1 MTTVVG
7 TPVSKSVVTMS
18 SREIAVLTGSN
29 HSDVRRSIERLSEAN
44 LLSQPLADTPYI
56 NEQNRQTYYEYHLNK
71 RDSLVAVVRL
81 SPEFTAVVVDRWQ
94 ELEHKSQVPQTLPE
108 ALRLAADLAE
118 EKQQLENQLSIAAPK
133 AEFVD
138 RYVQATGSMV
148 FRNVCKLLKA
158 RETDFRLFLIENRI
172 MYRLAGGLT
181 PYQQHIDLERFEV
194 KTGTNTVNNHAFTQA
209 RFTPKGV
216 KWIGGLWAEYL
227 AKKGH
232 AA

>member
-18 SREIAVLTGSN
+18 SREVAELTGKR
-29 HSDVRRSIERLSEAN
+29 HADV
-44 LLSQPLADTPYI
+44 
-56 NEQNRQTYYEYHLNK
+56 K
-71 RDSLVAVVRL
+71 RDIEVMMAQLNEDVSKFAHTYLDSMNRTQTEYLLDRDHVECLLAGYSAVIRMKVIRRL
-81 SPEFTAVVVDRWQ
+81 R
-94 ELEHKSQVPQTLPE
+94 ELEDKNQIPQTLPE

>member
-18 SREIAVLTGSN
+18 SREVAELTGKR
-29 HSDVRRSIERLSEAN
+29 HTDV
-44 LLSQPLADTPYI
+44 
-56 NEQNRQTYYEYHLNK
+56 K
-71 RDSLVAVVRL
+71 RDIEVMMAQLNEDVSKFAHTYLDSMNRTQTEYLLDRDHVECLLAGYSAVIRMKVIRRL
-81 SPEFTAVVVDRWQ
+81 Q
-94 ELEHKSQVPQTLPE
+94 ELEDKNQIPQTLPE

>member
-7 TPVSKSVVTMS
+7 IPVSKSVVTMS
-18 SREIAVLTGSN
+18 SREVAELTGKR
-29 HSDVRRSIERLSEAN
+29 HTDV
-44 LLSQPLADTPYI
+44 
-56 NEQNRQTYYEYHLNK
+56 K
-71 RDSLVAVVRL
+71 RDIEVMMAQLNEDVSKFAHTYLDSMNRTQTEYLLDRDHVECLLAGYSAVIRMKVIRRL
-81 SPEFTAVVVDRWQ
+81 R
-94 ELEHKSQVPQTLPE
+94 ELEDKNQIPQTLPE

-158 RETDFRLFLIENRI
+158 RETDFRLLLIENRI

>member
-7 TPVSKSVVTMS
+7 IPVSKSVVTMS
-18 SREIAVLTGSN
+18 SREVADLTGKR
-29 HSDVRRSIERLSEAN
+29 HTDV
-44 LLSQPLADTPYI
+44 
-56 NEQNRQTYYEYHLNK
+56 K
-71 RDSLVAVVRL
+71 RDIEVMMAQLNEDVSKFAHTYLDSMNRTQTEYLLDRDHVECLLAGYSAVIRMKVIRRL
-81 SPEFTAVVVDRWQ
+81 R
-94 ELEHKSQVPQTLPE
+94 ELEDKSQIPQTLPE

-118 EKQQLENQLSIAAPK
+118 EKLQLENQLSIAAPK
-133 AEFVD
+133 VEFVD

-158 RETDFRLFLIENRI
+158 KETDFRLFLIENRI

>member
-18 SREIAVLTGSN
+18 SREVAELTGKR
-29 HSDVRRSIERLSEAN
+29 HTDV
-44 LLSQPLADTPYI
+44 
-56 NEQNRQTYYEYHLNK
+56 K
-71 RDSLVAVVRL
+71 RDIEVMMAQLNEDVSKFAYTYLDSMNRTQTEYLLDRDHVECLLAGYSAVIRMKVIRRL
-81 SPEFTAVVVDRWQ
+81 R
-94 ELEHKSQVPQTLPE
+94 ELEDKNQIPQTLPE

>member
-18 SREIAVLTGSN
+18 SREVAELTGKR
-29 HSDVRRSIERLSEAN
+29 HTDV
-44 LLSQPLADTPYI
+44 
-56 NEQNRQTYYEYHLNK
+56 K
-71 RDSLVAVVRL
+71 RDIEVMMAQLNEDVSKFAHTYLDSMNRTQTEYLLDRDHVECLLAGYSAVIRMKVIRRL
-81 SPEFTAVVVDRWQ
+81 R
-94 ELEHKSQVPQTLPE
+94 ELEGKNQIPQTLPE

>member
-18 SREIAVLTGSN
+18 SREVAELTGKR
-29 HSDVRRSIERLSEAN
+29 HTDV
-44 LLSQPLADTPYI
+44 
-56 NEQNRQTYYEYHLNK
+56 K
-71 RDSLVAVVRL
+71 RDIEVMMAQLNGDVSKFAHTYLDSMNRTQTEYLLDRDHVECLLAGYSAVIRMKVIRRL
-81 SPEFTAVVVDRWQ
+81 R
-94 ELEHKSQVPQTLPE
+94 ELEDKNQIPQTLPE

>member
-18 SREIAVLTGSN
+18 SREVAELTGKR
-29 HSDVRRSIERLSEAN
+29 HTDV
-44 LLSQPLADTPYI
+44 
-56 NEQNRQTYYEYHLNK
+56 K
-71 RDSLVAVVRL
+71 RDIEVMMAQLNEDVSKFAHTYLDSMNRTQTEYLLDRDHVECLLAGYSAVIRMKVIRRL
-81 SPEFTAVVVDRWQ
+81 R
-94 ELEHKSQVPQTLPE
+94 ELEDKNQIPQTLPE

-216 KWIGGLWAEYL
+216 KWIGGLWAV
-227 AKKGH
+227 G
-232 AA
+232 

>member
-7 TPVSKSVVTMS
+7 IPVSKSVVTMS
-18 SREIAVLTGSN
+18 SREVAELTGKR
-29 HSDVRRSIERLSEAN
+29 HTDV
-44 LLSQPLADTPYI
+44 
-56 NEQNRQTYYEYHLNK
+56 K
-71 RDSLVAVVRL
+71 RDIEVMMLQLNEDVSKFAHTYLDSMNRTQTEYLLDRDHVECLLAGYSAVIRMKVIRRL
-81 SPEFTAVVVDRWQ
+81 R
-94 ELEHKSQVPQTLPE
+94 ELEDKNQIPQTLPE

-138 RYVQATGSMV
+138 RYVKGNGSMT
-148 FRNVCKLLKA
+148 FRQVAKLLNAK
-158 RETDFRLFLIENRI
+158 EHEFTYLLLEHHI
-172 MYRLAGGLT
+172 MYRLNGALI
-181 PYQQHIDLERFEV
+181 PRQQHIDLGRFEV
-194 KTGTNTVNNHAFTQA
+194 KTGTNSINNHAFTQA

-216 KWIGGLWAEYL
+216 KWIGGLWTEYL

>member
-7 TPVSKSVVTMS
+7 IPVSKSVVTMS
-18 SREIAVLTGSN
+18 SREVAELTGKR
-29 HSDVRRSIERLSEAN
+29 HTDV
-44 LLSQPLADTPYI
+44 
-56 NEQNRQTYYEYHLNK
+56 K
-71 RDSLVAVVRL
+71 RDIEVMMAQLNEDVSKFAHTYLDSMNRTQTEYLLDRDHVECLLAGYSAVIRMKVIRRL
-81 SPEFTAVVVDRWQ
+81 R
-94 ELEHKSQVPQTLPE
+94 ELEDKNQIPQTLPE

-138 RYVQATGSMV
+138 RYVKANGSMT
-148 FRNVCKLLKA
+148 FRQVAKLLNAK
-158 RETDFRLFLIENRI
+158 EHEFTYLLLEYRI
-172 MYRLAGGLT
+172 MYRLNGALI
-181 PYQQHIDLERFEV
+181 PRQPHIDLERFEV
-194 KTGTNTVNNHAFTQA
+194 KTGTNSINNHAFTQA

>member
-7 TPVSKSVVTMS
+7 TPVSKFVVTMS
-18 SREIAVLTGSN
+18 SREVAELTGKR
-29 HSDVRRSIERLSEAN
+29 HADV
-44 LLSQPLADTPYI
+44 
-56 NEQNRQTYYEYHLNK
+56 K
-71 RDSLVAVVRL
+71 RDIEVMMAQLNEDVSKFAHTYLDSMNRTQTEYLLDRDHVECLLAGYSAVIRMKVIRRL
-81 SPEFTAVVVDRWQ
+81 R
-94 ELEHKSQVPQTLPE
+94 ELEDKNQIPQTLPE

>member
-18 SREIAVLTGSN
+18 SREVAELTGKR
-29 HSDVRRSIERLSEAN
+29 HADV
-44 LLSQPLADTPYI
+44 
-56 NEQNRQTYYEYHLNK
+56 K
-71 RDSLVAVVRL
+71 RDIEVMMAQLNEDVSKFAHTYLDSMNRTQTEYLLDRDHVECLLAGYSAVIRMKVIRRL
-81 SPEFTAVVVDRWQ
+81 R
-94 ELEHKSQVPQTLPE
+94 ELEDKNQIPQTLPE

-138 RYVQATGSMV
+138 RYVKANGSMT
-148 FRNVCKLLKA
+148 FRQVAKLLNAK
-158 RETDFRLFLIENRI
+158 EHEFTYLLLDHRI
-172 MYRLAGGLT
+172 MYRLNGALI
-181 PYQQHIDLERFEV
+181 PRQQHIDLERFEV

-227 AKKGH
+227 AKKG

>member
-18 SREIAVLTGSN
+18 SREVAELTGKR
-29 HSDVRRSIERLSEAN
+29 HADV
-44 LLSQPLADTPYI
+44 
-56 NEQNRQTYYEYHLNK
+56 K
-71 RDSLVAVVRL
+71 RDIEVMMAQLNEDVSKFAHTYLDSMNRTQTEYLLDRDHVECLLAGYSAVIRMKVIRRL
-81 SPEFTAVVVDRWQ
+81 R
-94 ELEHKSQVPQTLPE
+94 ELEDKNQIPQTLPE

-138 RYVQATGSMV
+138 RYVQSTGSMV

>member
-18 SREIAVLTGSN
+18 SREVAELTGKR
-29 HSDVRRSIERLSEAN
+29 HTDV
-44 LLSQPLADTPYI
+44 
-56 NEQNRQTYYEYHLNK
+56 K
-71 RDSLVAVVRL
+71 RDIEVMMAQLNEDVSKFAHTYLDSMNRTQTEYLLDRDHVECLLAGYSAVIRMKVIRRL
-81 SPEFTAVVVDRWQ
+81 R
-94 ELEHKSQVPQTLPE
+94 ELEDKNQIPQTLPE

-181 PYQQHIDLERFEV
+181 PYQQHINLERFEV

>member
-18 SREIAVLTGSN
+18 SREVAELTGKR
-29 HSDVRRSIERLSEAN
+29 HTDV
-44 LLSQPLADTPYI
+44 
-56 NEQNRQTYYEYHLNK
+56 K
-71 RDSLVAVVRL
+71 RDIEVMMAQLNDDVSKFAYTYLDSMNRTQTEYLLDRDHVECLLAGYSAVIRMKVIRRL
-81 SPEFTAVVVDRWQ
+81 R
-94 ELEHKSQVPQTLPE
+94 ELEDKNQIPQTLPE

>member
-7 TPVSKSVVTMS
+7 IPVSKSVVTMS
-18 SREIAVLTGSN
+18 SREVAELTGKR
-29 HSDVRRSIERLSEAN
+29 HTDV
-44 LLSQPLADTPYI
+44 
-56 NEQNRQTYYEYHLNK
+56 K
-71 RDSLVAVVRL
+71 RDIEVMMAQLNEDVSKFAHTYLDSMNRTQTEYLLDRDHVECLLAGYSAVIRMKVIRRL
-81 SPEFTAVVVDRWQ
+81 R
-94 ELEHKSQVPQTLPE
+94 ELEDKNQIPQTLPE

-138 RYVQATGSMV
+138 RYVKANGSMT
-148 FRNVCKLLKA
+148 FRQVAKLLNAK
-158 RETDFRLFLIENRI
+158 EHEFTYLLLDHRI
-172 MYRLAGGLT
+172 MYRLNGALI
-181 PYQQHIDLERFEV
+181 PRQQHIDLERFEV

>member
-18 SREIAVLTGSN
+18 SREVAELTGKR
-29 HSDVRRSIERLSEAN
+29 HTDV
-44 LLSQPLADTPYI
+44 
-56 NEQNRQTYYEYHLNK
+56 K
-71 RDSLVAVVRL
+71 RDIEVMMAQLNEDVSKFAHTYLDSMNRTQTEYLLDRDHVECLLAGYSAVIRMKVIRRL
-81 SPEFTAVVVDRWQ
+81 R
-94 ELEHKSQVPQTLPE
+94 ELENKNQIPQTLPE

-216 KWIGGLWAEYL
+216 KWIGGLWTEYL

>member
-18 SREIAVLTGSN
+18 SREVAELTGKR
-29 HSDVRRSIERLSEAN
+29 HTDV
-44 LLSQPLADTPYI
+44 
-56 NEQNRQTYYEYHLNK
+56 K
-71 RDSLVAVVRL
+71 RDIEVMMSQLNEDVSKFAYTYLDSMNRTQTEYLLDRDHVECLLAGYSAVIRMKVIRRL
-81 SPEFTAVVVDRWQ
+81 R
-94 ELEHKSQVPQTLPE
+94 ELEDKNQIPQTLPE

>member
-18 SREIAVLTGSN
+18 SREVAELTGKR
-29 HSDVRRSIERLSEAN
+29 HADV
-44 LLSQPLADTPYI
+44 
-56 NEQNRQTYYEYHLNK
+56 K
-71 RDSLVAVVRL
+71 RDIEVMMAQLNEDVSKFAHTYLDSMNRTQTEYLLDRDHVECLLAGYSAVIRMKVIRRL
-81 SPEFTAVVVDRWQ
+81 R
-94 ELEHKSQVPQTLPE
+94 ELEDKNQIPQTLPE

-227 AKKGH
+227 AKKG

>member
-7 TPVSKSVVTMS
+7 IPVSKSVVTMS
-18 SREIAVLTGSN
+18 SREVAELTGKR
-29 HSDVRRSIERLSEAN
+29 HADV
-44 LLSQPLADTPYI
+44 
-56 NEQNRQTYYEYHLNK
+56 K
-71 RDSLVAVVRL
+71 RDIEVMMAQLNEDVSKFAHTYLDSMNRTQTEYLLDRDHVECLLAGYSAVIRMKVIRRL
-81 SPEFTAVVVDRWQ
+81 R
-94 ELEHKSQVPQTLPE
+94 ELEDKNQIPQTLPE

>member
-7 TPVSKSVVTMS
+7 TPVSKSIVTMS
-18 SREIAVLTGSN
+18 SREVAELTGKR
-29 HSDVRRSIERLSEAN
+29 HTDV
-44 LLSQPLADTPYI
+44 
-56 NEQNRQTYYEYHLNK
+56 K
-71 RDSLVAVVRL
+71 RDIEVMMAQLNEDVSKFAYTYLDSMNRTQTEYLLDRDHVECLLAGYSAVIRMKVIRRL
-81 SPEFTAVVVDRWQ
+81 R
-94 ELEHKSQVPQTLPE
+94 ELEDKNQIPQTLPE

>member
-1 MTTVVG
+1 MNTYVG
-7 TPVSKSVVTMS
+7 VTASVVTMS
-18 SREIAVLTGSN
+18 SREVGDLTGKR
-29 HSDVRRSIERLSEAN
+29 HSDVKRDIEVMVAQLSEDVSKFAHTYLDSMN
-44 LLSQPLADTPYI
+44 RTQIEYLLDREHVECLLAGY
-56 NEQNRQTYYEYHLNK
+56 
-71 RDSLVAVVRL
+71 SAVIRMKVIRRL
-81 SPEFTAVVVDRWQ
+81 R
-94 ELEHKSQVPQTLPE
+94 ELEDKNQIPQTLPE

-118 EKQQLENQLSIAAPK
+118 EKLQLENQLSIAAPK
-133 AEFVD
+133 VEFVD

-158 RETDFRLFLIENRI
+158 KETDFRLFLIENRI

-194 KTGTNTVNNHAFTQA
+194 KTGTNTINNHAFTQA

-216 KWIGGLWAEYL
+216 KWIGGLWTEYL

>member
-18 SREIAVLTGSN
+18 SREVAELTGKR
-29 HSDVRRSIERLSEAN
+29 HTDV
-44 LLSQPLADTPYI
+44 
-56 NEQNRQTYYEYHLNK
+56 K
-71 RDSLVAVVRL
+71 RDIEVMMAQLNEDVSKFAHTYLDSMNRTQTEYLLDRDHVECLLAGYSAVIRMKVIRRL
-81 SPEFTAVVVDRWQ
+81 R
-94 ELEHKSQVPQTLPE
+94 ELEDKNQIPQTLPE

-133 AEFVD
+133 AEFID

>member
-1 MTTVVG
+1 MTIVVG

-18 SREIAVLTGSN
+18 SREVAELTGKR
-29 HSDVRRSIERLSEAN
+29 HTDV
-44 LLSQPLADTPYI
+44 
-56 NEQNRQTYYEYHLNK
+56 K
-71 RDSLVAVVRL
+71 RDIEVMMAQLNEDVSKFAHTYLDSMNRTQTEYLLDRDHVECLLAGYSAVIRMKVIRRL
-81 SPEFTAVVVDRWQ
+81 R
-94 ELEHKSQVPQTLPE
+94 ELEDKNQIPQTLPE